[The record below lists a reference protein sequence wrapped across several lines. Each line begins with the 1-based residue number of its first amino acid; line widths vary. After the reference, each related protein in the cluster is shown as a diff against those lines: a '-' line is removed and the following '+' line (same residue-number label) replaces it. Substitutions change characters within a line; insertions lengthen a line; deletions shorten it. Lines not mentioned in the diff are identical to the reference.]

1 MCALHVELFCDPY
14 AVGSWRH
21 RPTLKHVAY
30 AFPELEWTLRPIVAH
45 PEPLS
50 GEAAETFA
58 ADARSAA
65 SAAGLPAANDDFGE
79 RVPASWVACE
89 ALIAARADDADAAL
103 ELYNRLSARL
113 FAGGDPAT
121 TAKEVASVA
130 TDIDGLDADA
140 VRAAVGSRRVTAALG
155 RDLEIGRALLA
166 NRNQYEFRG
175 TPEELPL
182 ADRLYGDVSAPLDN
196 PTGAEPA
203 ADGTENADVADDAED
218 VDDADDAEDTDD
230 VETEGGSKPP
240 TVPAPPL
247 VRVRAGSHTVVV
259 DPAGGH
265 QEFADV
271 LGRFDADL
279 GRPAWEE
286 KLYGRKAMQSYGM
299 EQRTAE
305 NISGE
310 DYPEKAEKVLSIAG
324 ESFVADV
331 AACTLLDPDTC
342 RVALRKLGA
351 QGRAERGPSG
361 GWRPVANRED

>member
-1 MCALHVELFCDPY
+1 MCAFHAELFCDPY

-45 PEPLS
+45 PEPRS
-50 GEAAETFA
+50 GEAAATFA
-58 ADARSAA
+58 TEARNAA
-65 SAAGLPAANDDFGE
+65 SAADLPVADEFGGQ
-79 RVPASWVACE
+79 VPASWVACE
-89 ALIAARADDADAAL
+89 ALVAARAADTDAAL

-121 TAKEVASVA
+121 TAEAVASVA
-130 TDIDGLDADA
+130 ADIDGLDADA
-140 VRAAVGSRRVTAALG
+140 VRTAVGSRRTTAALG

-166 NRNQYEFRG
+166 NRDRYEFRG
-175 TPEELPL
+175 TPEALPL
-182 ADRLYGDVSAPLDN
+182 ADRLYGDVSAPLDV
-196 PTGAEPA
+196 PTGTEPA
-203 ADGTENADVADDAED
+203 PDEADDED
-218 VDDADDAEDTDD
+218 DPEEA
-230 VETEGGSKPP
+230 VEQSEPEPP

-271 LGRFDADL
+271 FRRFDADI

-286 KLYGRKAMQSYGM
+286 KLYGRKAMQAYGM

-305 NISGE
+305 NLSGE
-310 DYPEKAEKVLSIAG
+310 NYPEKAEEVLSIAG

-331 AACTLLDPDTC
+331 AACTHLDTDTC

-351 QGRAERGPSG
+351 QGRAERGPTG